1 MKLKEITPAEF
12 MCSNCQ
18 PCCPAVYESE
28 NDTYVIV
35 GKKLSAAAMAAIQDR
50 VADDEFAIEVEKG
63 MIDKL

>member
-12 MCSNCQ
+12 MCHTSS
-18 PCCPAVYESE
+18 CCPAVYESE

-35 GKKLSAAAMAAIQDR
+35 GKKLSAAEMAAIQDR
-50 VADDEFAIEVEKG
+50 VADDEFAIVVEKG

>member
-12 MCSNCQ
+12 MCHTSS
-18 PCCPAVYESE
+18 CCPAVYESE

-35 GKKLSAAAMAAIQDR
+35 GKKLSAADMAAIQDR
-50 VADDEFAIEVEKG
+50 VADDEFAIVVEKG